1 MEERYLGVELITT
14 GHLLKREKD
23 RADEIAKKRVFGN
36 EKEIHCS
43 DLGIIKFLA
52 DNVDREIYQKDI
64 EQYFSLTAPSVSN
77 KLRTLQKEGLINRV
91 YSKVDTR
98 LKQVIMTEAAWI
110 VDKRMRKE
118 IVVFEKRI
126 EDILTEEEKKMV
138 FKISEKIK
146 NEFE

>member
-1 MEERYLGVELITT
+1 MEKRYLGFELITT

-23 RADEIAKKRVFGN
+23 RADEIAKKKVFGN

-43 DLGIIKFLA
+43 DLSIIKFLA
-52 DNVDREIYQKDI
+52 DNVGREIYQKDI

-98 LKQVIMTEAAWI
+98 LKQVIMTEDAWA

-126 EDILTEEEKKMV
+126 EDILTEEEKKIV